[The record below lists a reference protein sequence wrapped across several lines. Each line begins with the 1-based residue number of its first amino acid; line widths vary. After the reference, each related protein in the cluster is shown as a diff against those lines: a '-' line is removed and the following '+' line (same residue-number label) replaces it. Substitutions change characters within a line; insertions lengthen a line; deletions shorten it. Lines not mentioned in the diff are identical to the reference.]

1 MNPRNKALAGA
12 FLSMLILYYV
22 LHRFVYGPVAG
33 VAVPGWVA
41 LFVSG
46 AVATCF
52 LDWVNQT
59 VRDPVRS
66 AVIIAI
72 SQVIVVHVY
81 GWLRG
86 DVDLVAG
93 VVGSVLMIA
102 GWGVVGFVYG
112 KLAGDADA

>member
-1 MNPRNKALAGA
+1 MNPRTKALAGA
-12 FLSMLILYYV
+12 FLSMLILYYL
-22 LHRFVYGPVAG
+22 LHRFVYAPVAG
-33 VAVPGWVA
+33 VTVPGWVA
-41 LFVSG
+41 LIVSG
-46 AVATCF
+46 AIATCF

-66 AVIIAI
+66 AIIIAI

-86 DVDLVAG
+86 EVDLLVG

-102 GWGVVGFVYG
+102 GWGVIGFVYG
-112 KLAGDADA
+112 KLAGDAGA